1 MKTIKKKNPVLEFDR
16 VYLDYDT
23 AQTYEVSLGTQRLG
37 HVCYEGVSGHLFV
50 TDVFVDT
57 EFERFGVESQILD
70 ALLASEE
77 NHTIQVVV
85 PLSSVS
91 QYEEAGFVCD
101 PTNVL
106 MQKTK

>member
-1 MKTIKKKNPVLEFDR
+1 MKTIKKKNPVLEFNR

-37 HVCYEGVSGHLFV
+37 HVCYEGDRGNLFV
-50 TDVFVDT
+50 TDVFVDR

-101 PTNVL
+101 PTHVL
-106 MQKTK
+106 MQKSK